1 MKKKELRSILKPLIK
16 ECIKEML
23 LEEGLLGNVIQE
35 VISNMPSAPMLAETV
50 KPRTV
55 KQAKPIDYGDF
66 VDDELK
72 NELQK
77 SRNQLEEQMS
87 ASMGINVFE
96 GLAPID
102 KAGDPDSAVLSEANP
117 LGVLS
122 EANPLGDPNDP
133 GVNISGILKLAGGK
147 WGKFK

>member
-1 MKKKELRSILKPLIK
+1 MKKKELKNVLKPLIK

-23 LEEGLLGNVIQE
+23 LEEGLLGNIIQE
-35 VISNMPSAPMLAETV
+35 VVSNMPTTPMLTETA
-50 KPRTV
+50 KPQTV
-55 KQAKPIDYGDF
+55 KQIKPTDYGDF
-66 VDDELK
+66 VDDDLK

-77 SRNQLEEQMS
+77 SRNALEEQMS

-96 GLAPID
+96 GLTPLD
-102 KAGDPDSAVLSEANP
+102 KAGDPDSTALA
-117 LGVLS
+117 

-133 GVNISGILKLAGGK
+133 GVNISGILKLAGGR

>member
-1 MKKKELRSILKPLIK
+1 VKKTELKKVLKPLIK

-55 KQAKPIDYGDF
+55 IKQAKPIDYGDF

-117 LGVLS
+117 LG
-122 EANPLGDPNDP
+122 DPNDP